1 LGDNNYPI
9 TPKIKFTNRSQ
20 VTIPG
25 GTKISFD
32 YSTSAPGSMAD
43 QSGFGLKVVTKG
55 HSGSNVGGLK
65 GDFQKAELTLPS
77 WQSLAPGASIE
88 MTVSYQLPIS
98 TPSNFVFTFG
108 GQSYAI
114 TADHPKIGGG
124 NPPTTTSTTTTTT
137 TTSNP
142 PACALPA
149 WERGKVY
156 TGGNEVSHK
165 GRKWRA
171 QWWTQ
176 NEEPG
181 TTGEWGVWRD
191 QGAC

>member
-1 LGDNNYPI
+1 
-9 TPKIKFTNRSQ
+9 
-20 VTIPG
+20 
-25 GTKISFD
+25 
-32 YSTSAPGSMAD
+32 
-43 QSGFGLKVVTKG
+43 
-55 HSGSNVGGLK
+55 
-65 GDFQKAELTLPS
+65 
-77 WQSLAPGASIE
+77 

-114 TADHPKIGGG
+114 TADHPRIGGG
-124 NPPTTTSTTTTTT
+124 STPTSTTTTTTT

-142 PACALPA
+142 ACSLPA
-149 WERGKVY
+149 WDREQVY

-171 QWWTQ
+171 QWWTKG
-176 NEEPG
+176 EEPG